1 MRKVTRSEIVDYQT
15 YNDQRDAI
23 RQEVLEIKRLRR
35 IIVGDCLNFLF
46 ETTDTIRYQV
56 QEMMRAEKIVRE
68 QDIQHELT
76 TYNEL
81 LGAKRE
87 LGCTLLIE
95 IDEPEVRAR
104 RLKEW
109 LSLPDH
115 LYVKTDDGGIFRPK
129 YDRAQVGE
137 DRLSSVQYLIFPVP
151 TGEPVAVGSDH
162 PALDVEA
169 RLSDEQRRA
178 LLSDLASDG

>member
-1 MRKVTRSEIVDYQT
+1 MRKVTRADIVDYQT

-23 RQEVLEIKRLRR
+23 RQQVLEIKRLRR

-68 QDIQHELT
+68 QDIQHEIT

-81 LGAKRE
+81 LGAERE

-95 IDEPEVRAR
+95 LDEPAVRAQ

-109 LSLPDH
+109 LSLPEH
-115 LYVKTDDGGIFRPK
+115 LYVKTDDGSIFRPK
-129 YDRAQVGE
+129 YDRAQVGD
-137 DRLSSVQYLIFPVP
+137 DRLSSVQYLIFAVP
-151 TGEPVAVGSDH
+151 TGKPVAVGSDH
-162 PALDVEA
+162 PTLSVET
-169 RLSDEQRRA
+169 RLSDEQRSA
-178 LLSDLASDG
+178 LVLDLTSAD

>member
-1 MRKVTRSEIVDYQT
+1 MRKVTRAEIVDYQT

-23 RQEVLEIKRLRR
+23 RREVLEIKRQRR
-35 IIVGDCLNFLF
+35 VLVGDCLNFLF

-68 QDIQHELT
+68 SDIQHEIT

-95 IDEPEVRAR
+95 IDDPALRAG
-104 RLKEW
+104 RLREW
-109 LSLPDH
+109 LTLPEH
-115 LYVKTDDGGIFRPK
+115 LYVKTDDGTKFRPR

-137 DRLSSVQYLIFPVP
+137 DRLSSVQYLIFAVP
-151 TGEPVAVGSDH
+151 AGVPVAVGADH
-162 PALDVEA
+162 PALTVEA
-169 RLSDEQRRA
+169 TLTDEQRRA
-178 LLSDLASDG
+178 LATDLESD

>member
-1 MRKVTRSEIVDYQT
+1 MRKVTRADIVDYQT

-23 RQEVLEIKRLRR
+23 RQQMLEIKGQRR

-68 QDIQHELT
+68 QEIQHEIT

-81 LGAKRE
+81 LGAERE

-95 IDEPEVRAR
+95 LDEPELRAR

-109 LSLPDH
+109 LSLPEH
-115 LYVKTDDGGIFRPK
+115 LYVKTDDGSMFRPR

-151 TGEPVAVGSDH
+151 TGQPVAVGADH
-162 PALDVEA
+162 PTLSVET

-178 LLSDLASDG
+178 LISDLASGS